1 MELGLVEGGRT
12 AALPVVPDDA
22 LIARTYT
29 DNAAALTRYAR
40 TFVRDDA
47 AAEDL
52 VHEAFLRLARE
63 VRDAR
68 TPDNPAAWLFR
79 VTANLA
85 TSRARRAAVAARFA
99 DVLDRP
105 EAAPD
110 PEDLTIDGERYEA
123 LRDAL
128 DDLAPPDR
136 TALLMAAH
144 GYRGP
149 EIAKRLGRTQLATRT
164 LLCRAR
170 GRVRARLTAQGF
182 AA

>member
-1 MELGLVEGGRT
+1 MELVVTERRPLV
-12 AALPVVPDDA
+12 AASDT
-22 LIARTYT
+22 LIADMY
-29 DNAAALTRYAR
+29 AQHVAALTRFAR
-40 TFVRDDA
+40 SFVREDA

-52 VHEAFLRLARE
+52 AQEAFLRLARE
-63 VRDAR
+63 VREGR
-68 TPDNPAAWLFR
+68 TPDNAAAWLFR

-99 DVLDRP
+99 DALDRP
-105 EAAPD
+105 DMEPD
-110 PEDLTIDGERYEA
+110 PEETTIDSERYEA

-128 DDLAPPDR
+128 DDLNPQDR
-136 TALLMAAH
+136 TAVLMAAH

-149 EIAKRLGRTQLATRT
+149 EIAARLGRTQLATRT

-170 GRVRARLTAQGF
+170 GRLRARLTAEGF